1 MNAHS
6 NLRSETFE
14 WTGPISRSR
23 LDTGMSGLAYLSGIR
38 DGTVAASP
46 VAILASAELLEVG
59 PGRVQLICSVSD
71 SQFGSSGELD
81 AGVANFLV
89 NAAIDCAAQTLVGL
103 REGWAVVTSSVAY
116 VRPAAPQVGILF
128 ATADGVKL
136 SARRAIVV
144 GDLTD
149 EHGQVLTTATTM
161 LDLFEVD

>member
-14 WTGPISRSR
+14 WTGPISGSR
-23 LDTGMSGLAYLSGIR
+23 LETGMSGLVYLSGIR
-38 DGTVAASP
+38 DGAVAAAP
-46 VAILASAELLEVG
+46 VAVLASAELLEVG
-59 PGRVQLICSVSD
+59 PGRVQLICTAAD

-103 REGWAVVTSSVAY
+103 HEGWAVVTSSVAY

-161 LDLFEVD
+161 LDLFEVN